1 MVVIEENIEFETD
14 FDKDAIAGKVIDYI
28 LKKENCPWEVEV
40 DILITDSDEVQDY
53 NREYRDI
60 DKTTDVLSFP
70 NIDWEAPADYSSVDE
85 QEFNASSFNPETD
98 LPILGE
104 ICLNKDR
111 IISQADEYGH
121 SIKREYAFLIA
132 HSMLHLLGYDHME
145 EDEAS
150 VMEDKQKEYLSQLGI
165 NR

>member
-14 FDKDAIAGKVIDYI
+14 FDKDAIAGEVVDYI
-28 LKKENCPWEVEV
+28 LKKENCPWDVEV

-121 SIKREYAFLIA
+121 SIKREYSFLIA

-145 EDEAS
+145 EDEAR

>member
-14 FDKDAIAGKVIDYI
+14 FDKDVIAGEVIDYI

>member
-1 MVVIEENIEFETD
+1 MIILEENIEFETD
-14 FDKDAIAGKVIDYI
+14 FDKEQTAKDVVEHI
-28 LKKENCPWEVEV
+28 LDKENCPWDVEV
-40 DILITDSDEVQDY
+40 DILITDSEEVKEY

-70 NIDWEAPADYSSVDE
+70 NIDWEAPADYENVDE
-85 QEFNASSFNPETD
+85 EEFNCSSFNPETG

-111 IISQADEYGH
+111 IISQAGEYGH
-121 SIKREYAFLIA
+121 SVKREFAFLIA

-145 EDEAS
+145 EDEAK
-150 VMEDKQKEYLSQLGI
+150 VMEEKQKEYLEDLKIS
-165 NR
+165 R

>member
-14 FDKDAIAGKVIDYI
+14 FDKDAIAGEVIDYI

-145 EDEAS
+145 EDEAR